1 MKSFVIQGRPVGP
14 GHPAFLVAEL
24 SANHAQRIGTARE
37 LIHAAKD
44 AGADA
49 VKLQTYTADTMTID
63 CHADPFII
71 KGTIWEGRRLYDL
84 YREAST
90 PWEWHG
96 QLKEL
101 AEALG
106 LAFFS
111 TPFDATAVDFLEG
124 LDVPAYKV
132 ASFELV
138 DIPLLER
145 IGATKKPVVL
155 STGMAS
161 REEIREAVDTLR
173 AAGAGEVLLLHCVS
187 AYPCPA
193 EGMRL
198 GAIGELRALFGPLV
212 GLSDHSLGHEAAI
225 AATALGA
232 VAIEKHLTL
241 SRRAPGPDSAFSLE
255 PHEFADMVRAVRRTE
270 AALRGGL
277 DRPVEEDAGRAFR
290 RSLFAVKD
298 IRSGEPFTA
307 DNIRVIRPAHGLH
320 PRHLKDVL
328 RKTATTDI
336 ARGTPLAVGHIHD
349 FKPQGSG
356 S

>member
-1 MKSFVIQGRPVGP
+1 
-14 GHPAFLVAEL
+14 
-24 SANHAQRIGTARE
+24 
-37 LIHAAKD
+37 
-44 AGADA
+44 
-49 VKLQTYTADTMTID
+49 
-63 CHADPFII
+63 
-71 KGTIWEGRRLYDL
+71 
-84 YREAST
+84 
-90 PWEWHG
+90 
-96 QLKEL
+96 
-101 AEALG
+101 
-106 LAFFS
+106 
-111 TPFDATAVDFLEG
+111 
-124 LDVPAYKV
+124 
-132 ASFELV
+132 
-138 DIPLLER
+138 
-145 IGATKKPVVL
+145 
-155 STGMAS
+155 
-161 REEIREAVDTLR
+161 
-173 AAGAGEVLLLHCVS
+173 
-187 AYPCPA
+187 
-193 EGMRL
+193 
-198 GAIGELRALFGPLV
+198 LRALFGPLV